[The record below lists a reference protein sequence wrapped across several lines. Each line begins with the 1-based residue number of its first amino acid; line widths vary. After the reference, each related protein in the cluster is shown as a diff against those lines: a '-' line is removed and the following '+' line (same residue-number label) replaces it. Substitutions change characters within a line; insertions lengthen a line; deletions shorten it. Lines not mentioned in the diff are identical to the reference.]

1 MRIARVAVIVL
12 VIWGLG
18 ETLAQAVCT
27 GTSVSAF
34 GAKGDGKNDDTAAIQ
49 SAINSAASAGG
60 GAVVFNVARYFTTGT
75 FVVPAGV
82 ILCGAIEGPFD
93 VSGVN
98 PTNATVAPTL
108 LVTNTSTTFITLNGL
123 GAGVSDLLFHYPN

>member
-1 MRIARVAVIVL
+1 MRMARAAAIVL
-12 VIWGLG
+12 VFCGMG
-18 ETLAQAVCT
+18 GTLAQAVCT

-34 GAKGDGKNDDTAAIQ
+34 GAKGDGKTDDTAAIQ

-75 FVVPAGV
+75 FLVPAGV

-93 VSGVN
+93 VD
-98 PTNATVAPTL
+98 
-108 LVTNTSTTFITLNGL
+108 
-123 GAGVSDLLFHYPN
+123 GASP